1 MLTLDCGRTLPAYL
15 RLIVLGATVGCGGLL
30 ASEPTGAD
38 ATPDGARAEGGS
50 ESTSAADGAR
60 AEGGS
65 ESTSAAA
72 DAHEE
77 RADGAVGDS
86 GASFDA
92 VEDVQPACPMS
103 CSSSSSFVV
112 QWSGGCDCEACG
124 SDAGPPPLPLGDFFF
139 CAKIACQQHG
149 TQCSESED
157 LTGVVKVTCV
167 RCDSFSD
174 GG

>member
-38 ATPDGARAEGGS
+38 ATTDGARAEGGS

-72 DAHEE
+72 DANEE